1 MSGSFNQPSCSFWGS
16 LTWCSHF
23 RVCVCVRAYVCVC
36 VHACHVC
43 MNGLT
48 CRCFDLWASDS
59 RHIWFNYLH
68 PPVDLEAQV
77 CKAWPLHPSFMAA
90 SECACVCVCVF
101 AGVRMCVHTYKV
113 RDRMRTFNW
122 NLFYVWSRFI
132 VVRKYS
138 VSNFVGYF
146 HPKMC
151 RILRLLPD
159 TTVFLL
165 YLAAL
170 CTKENITFQH
180 PFGFPRITH
189 HRSLRM
195 RVFIFFGHLPWHL
208 CALIYFKW

>member
-1 MSGSFNQPSCSFWGS
+1 M
-16 LTWCSHF
+16 
-23 RVCVCVRAYVCVC
+23 CVC
-36 VHACHVC
+36 VHACHMC

-90 SECACVCVCVF
+90 SECVCVCVCVF

-165 YLAAL
+165 YLAVL
-170 CTKENITFQH
+170 CTKKNITFQH
-180 PFGFPRITH
+180 QFGFPWITH
-189 HRSLRM
+189 HQSLRM
-195 RVFIFFGHLPWHL
+195 RVFFFFLATFHDTCVPLFILNDNIANYRILNLLVREHNS
-208 CALIYFKW
+208 ALWDAVWDLFEL